1 MLPAPINITGQEAMG
16 FFASFVFEP
25 NVFERKKAERGSPF
39 SSRSSSRRR
48 GIPAKWSNVRRTDE
62 MMTTQPVRRLEI
74 HNPQHNSFAFQS
86 NLNAKRAVSK
96 KARTSKNQLFKF
108 ILINQSINFS
118 KDISK
123 QKYQN
128 AMFRSIEKKNVFCLP
143 FDPEGIPHV

>member
-74 HNPQHNSFAFQS
+74 HNPQHNSFACHS
-86 NLNAKRAVSK
+86 NRKAIEAVRQ
-96 KARTSKNQLFKF
+96 KAR
-108 ILINQSINFS
+108 
-118 KDISK
+118 ISK
-123 QKYQN
+123 
-128 AMFRSIEKKNVFCLP
+128 MGEWRFMI
-143 FDPEGIPHV
+143 DEGLLNE